1 MIFYFR
7 IAVAFLVFSLVGFPA
22 TGQEKTKFYV
32 GASSKTLGYSPLWVG
47 VKKGFFDQQGLDA
60 QLLLLRGTTMTVQA
74 IAGASLNV
82 GSGNP
87 EAFIEAS
94 ERGLDLVMIGGVI
107 NGLTHFIMAGK
118 KYKTYED
125 LRGATFGSSS
135 LTSGTVTALKQALK
149 AKGSNTRATIK
160 YL

>member
-1 MIFYFR
+1 MNNAAIFTYERHERDRGISMIVYFR
-7 IAVAFLVFSLVGFPA
+7 VAVALLVLCCASSPA
-22 TGQEKTKFYV
+22 TGDEKTKFYV

-74 IAGASLNV
+74 MAGASLNV

-107 NGLTHFIMAGK
+107 NGLTISSWLAK
-118 KYKTYED
+118 NTKLTKTSAVPLSD
-125 LRGATFGSSS
+125 PLR
-135 LTSGTVTALKQALK
+135 
-149 AKGSNTRATIK
+149 
-160 YL
+160 